1 VFPAK
6 HPKTPSCIFTLTLP
20 PDSTFTPELKKAI
33 DTFIADNKV
42 VLFIKGTKD
51 FPSCGF
57 SQTVSGEGRRG
68 GVCASSP
75 QPIHLSIHSQKSSF
89 FFSLS
94 QTVNIFRTM
103 NVPFETVNVLE
114 DDKLRNGMKAYSGW
128 PTFPQVRRE
137 KKHHPRSVHSL
148 FFLIHFLFSISS
160 TSSSLDLPQRRAGG
174 RRRYRHPAVPVRRAG
189 GDGGD
194 RVRRV
199 KNEK

>member
-6 HPKTPSCIFTLTLP
+6 HPKTPSCIYLPYPTLTLP

-57 SQTVSGEGRRG
+57 SQTVSGVGRRG

-137 KKHHPRSVHSL
+137 KKPTPAQFTLSS
-148 FFLIHFLFSISS
+148 FSS
-160 TSSSLDLPQRRAGG
+160 TSSFPSHPLPLL
-174 RRRYRHPAVPVRRAG
+174 
-189 GDGGD
+189 
-194 RVRRV
+194 
-199 KNEK
+199 